1 MSLSTFD
8 SDLAT
13 RGERGAVV
21 VTGAAAVDTGSAG
34 VDVVEDERRHFALFT
49 RLQHNVVLEPDA
61 NRLKTLDACATVE
74 FSLCFLAAI

>member
-13 RGERGAVV
+13 RGECGAVV
-21 VTGAAAVDTGSAG
+21 VAGAAAVDTGSAG

-49 RLQHNVVLEPDA
+49 RLQHNVVLEPGA
-61 NRLKTLDACATVE
+61 IRLKLLHLCATDKMTFNFV
-74 FSLCFLAAI
+74 